1 MKTKELKSLAKKI
14 AAAEYT
20 VQHSDDP
27 KAVAKAERE
36 VMDLSG
42 HVDTIEDMIII
53 DEMVQDLLNKNS

>member
-27 KAVAKAERE
+27 KAVAKAQDTILE
-36 VMDLSG
+36 LSG
-42 HVDTIEDMIII
+42 RAMTIEDMLAI
-53 DEMVQDLLNKNS
+53 DEMVQEILENS